1 MSAARVT
8 LRVFKDKNQ
17 EEREKAKVLLTSP
30 SSSQFSLLFT
40 GLFRS
45 KAAAMQLKYMKRFK
59 YIGTYHTLTTL
70 SLSLKD

>member
-40 GLFRS
+40 ELFRS
-45 KAAAMQLKYMKRFK
+45 KAAAVQHKYM
-59 YIGTYHTLTTL
+59 Y
-70 SLSLKD
+70 